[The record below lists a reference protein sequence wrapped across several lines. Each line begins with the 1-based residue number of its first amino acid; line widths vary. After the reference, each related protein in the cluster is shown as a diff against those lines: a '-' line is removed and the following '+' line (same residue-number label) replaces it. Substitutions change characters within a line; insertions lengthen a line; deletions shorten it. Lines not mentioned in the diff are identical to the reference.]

1 MLEPVFDEGS
11 RSGPCA
17 ERPVAD
23 VGECAVV
30 ERAHQKV
37 FTTYPRR
44 DSIASRTISSCRANA
59 GRMLQT
65 GSGTSCRD
73 APYKDPQVISNLAFP
88 KEWLDTMLESARIA
102 RPGLPVIL
110 PVTEFRDVIGVA
122 LTNMIGGADPATEL
136 KKATEQFKPIL
147 EKSEAT

>member
-37 FTTYPRR
+37 FTTCPRR

-59 GRMLQT
+59 GRIASGCSCHRRVEPSRSVTVRLAGRQL
-65 GSGTSCRD
+65 GSSTFRSNRTKPFGDPGCGIEQACELLLARD
-73 APYKDPQVISNLAFP
+73 QDRHGSLRNERRRPRAS
-88 KEWLDTMLESARIA
+88 LE
-102 RPGLPVIL
+102 
-110 PVTEFRDVIGVA
+110 E
-122 LTNMIGGADPATEL
+122 
-136 KKATEQFKPIL
+136 
-147 EKSEAT
+147 